1 MEGLFCNKIED
12 IDLKNKNNFKIN
24 KACLANSEKV
34 KTGYGNSHNKSLQKV
49 IDYKLKKTNSKP
61 LKAIE
66 TLPSLKLL
74 NMMYMS
80 FEKKKWINFTRKKI
94 ISRLGN

>member
-1 MEGLFCNKIED
+1 M
-12 IDLKNKNNFKIN
+12 
-24 KACLANSEKV
+24 
-34 KTGYGNSHNKSLQKV
+34 

-80 FEKKKWINFTRKKI
+80 FEKKVDQFYKKKNNFSTWKLI
-94 ISRLGN
+94 LLC